1 MRRRCW
7 RICVEGSRTV
17 RKAHSA
23 ANFAIFLATAAIV
36 TAITATG
43 RPFVKSM
50 RADGAQTQ
58 AATQR
63 TVAITIDDVPGAL
76 PYNDYDVGS
85 LAKVEQINRDVTAE
99 LKAHHAWA
107 IGFVNER
114 KVQVPGERDARTALL
129 QMWLERG
136 LTLGNHTFTHFDFKD
151 AGLMNYEDDTVRGDT
166 VTRPLMK
173 AAGQT
178 EKYFR
183 HPYLDTGPT
192 ADAKTAFEQFL
203 KDRGYTIAPVTVE
216 DADYLFNDVLAYARE
231 KKDKKLAEK
240 TQKAYLDYVTT
251 SFDYE
256 ESESRKLFG
265 REIPQ
270 VLLLHDDELNAENLE
285 ALLKR
290 LEARGYKFVTLDEA
304 MSDPAYATANLY
316 VGDAGI
322 SWIERW
328 KIAFGQKVDIEK
340 GPEPPDWAQKIF
352 DQVRHNHLD

>member
-1 MRRRCW
+1 MRNAIHVSVFAVAAMAAASYATSPARPHA
-7 RICVEGSRTV
+7 RTSL
-17 RKAHSA
+17 AQAPA
-23 ANFAIFLATAAIV
+23 AA
-36 TAITATG
+36 
-43 RPFVKSM
+43 
-50 RADGAQTQ
+50 
-58 AATQR
+58 QR
-63 TVAITIDDVPGAL
+63 TVAITVDDVPGAL
-76 PYNDYDVGS
+76 PNNDYDVGS
-85 LAKVEQINRDVTAE
+85 LEKVQHINRDLTAA
-99 LKAHHAWA
+99 LKSHHAWA

-114 KVQVPGERDARTALL
+114 KVQVPSERDARTALL
-129 QMWLERG
+129 KMWLDRG
-136 LTLGNHTFTHFDFKD
+136 LTLGNHTYTHFDFND
-151 AGLMNYEDDTVRGDT
+151 AGLMKYEDDTVRGDT
-166 VTRPLMK
+166 ITRPLML

-192 ADAKTAFEQFL
+192 NEAKTAFEQFL

-270 VLLLHDDELNAENLE
+270 VVLLHDDELNAENLD
-285 ALLKR
+285 AVLKI

-304 MSDPAYATANLY
+304 MADPAYATANLY
-316 VGDAGI
+316 VGSAGI

-328 KIAFGQKVDIEK
+328 KIALGQKVDIEK